1 MFGINSSVNLGLSNR
16 CVSQLSHSPTARC
29 STPYCSRVATYV
41 CVVEPFARVHVTV
54 VDELKAYPE
63 EMLQQR
69 GEQWL
74 TASELASWESMQAKQ
89 TRRMEWLFGRI
100 ALKEAVCAW
109 MQEMQNL
116 KVDAKELIIT
126 RTDAGAPQATWADD
140 RELELP
146 VVSLAHAPGVMVAAV
161 SGAESV
167 GVDVERNDR
176 PTATVARVLTET
188 ETELVATEQMTLLS
202 AVVAKEAA
210 SKAVGLGLGGD
221 LRRWPIIGGTPK
233 EHFVSCVD
241 DPDLVLKVDFLSVPG
256 LILGVC
262 VVI

>member
-1 MFGINSSVNLGLSNR
+1 M
-16 CVSQLSHSPTARC
+16 
-29 STPYCSRVATYV
+29 ATYV

-63 EMLQQR
+63 EMLQKR
-69 GEQWL
+69 GEKWL

-100 ALKEAVCAW
+100 ALKEAVIAW
-109 MQEMQNL
+109 MQEMNQL
-116 KVDAKELIIT
+116 KVDGKELIIT
-126 RTDAGAPQATWADD
+126 RTEAGAPRATWADERD
-140 RELELP
+140 LELP

-161 SGAESV
+161 SSAESV
-167 GVDVERNDR
+167 GVDVERSDR
-176 PTATVARVLTET
+176 PATTVARVLTEI
-188 ETELVATEQMTLLS
+188 EAGLVADEQMTLLT

-221 LRRWPIIGGTPK
+221 LRRWPILAASPTS
-233 EHFVSCVD
+233 HFVSCVD
-241 DPDLVLKVDFLSVPG
+241 DPELLLKVDFLRVPG
-256 LILGVC
+256 LVLGVC

>member
-1 MFGINSSVNLGLSNR
+1 M
-16 CVSQLSHSPTARC
+16 
-29 STPYCSRVATYV
+29 ATYV

-54 VDELKAYPE
+54 VDEVKAYPE

-69 GEQWL
+69 GAQWL
-74 TASELASWESMQAKQ
+74 TASELASWESMQAKH

-109 MQEMQNL
+109 MQEMHSM
-116 KVDAKELIIT
+116 KIDAKELIIA
-126 RTDAGAPQATWADD
+126 RTEAGAPQATWAVD
-140 RELELP
+140 RALELP

-161 SGAESV
+161 SGTESV
-167 GVDVERNDR
+167 GVDVERVDR
-176 PTATVARVLTET
+176 QATVVARVLTDT
-188 ETELVATEQMTLLS
+188 ETALVAQEQMTLLS

-221 LRRWPIIGGTPK
+221 LRRWPIVAGSPS

-241 DPDLVLKVDFLSVPG
+241 DPELLLKVDFLNVPG
-256 LILGVC
+256 LVLGVC
-262 VVI
+262 VVV

>member
-1 MFGINSSVNLGLSNR
+1 M
-16 CVSQLSHSPTARC
+16 
-29 STPYCSRVATYV
+29 ATYV

-63 EMLQQR
+63 EMLKDR
-69 GEQWL
+69 GNRWL
-74 TASELASWESMQAKQ
+74 TDSELSAWESMQAKQ

-100 ALKEAVCAW
+100 ALKEAVIAW
-109 MQEMQNL
+109 MQEMHHL
-116 KVDAKELIIT
+116 KVDAKELIIA
-126 RTDAGAPQATWADD
+126 RTEAGAPEATWADD

-161 SGAESV
+161 SGAASV
-167 GVDVERNDR
+167 GVDVERSNR
-176 PTATVARVLTET
+176 QAPVVARVLTET
-188 ETELVATEQMTLLS
+188 EAALVADEQMTLLT

-221 LRRWPIIGGTPK
+221 LRRWPIVAASPT

-241 DPDLVLKVDFLSVPG
+241 DPELLLKVDFLKVPG
-256 LILGVC
+256 LVLGVC

>member
-1 MFGINSSVNLGLSNR
+1 M
-16 CVSQLSHSPTARC
+16 
-29 STPYCSRVATYV
+29 ATYV

-63 EMLQQR
+63 EMLKQR
-69 GEQWL
+69 GAQWL
-74 TASELASWESMQAKQ
+74 TSAELASWESMQAKQ

-109 MQEMQNL
+109 MLEMHQL

-126 RTDAGAPQATWADD
+126 RTDAGAPQATWAED
-140 RELELP
+140 RALVLP

-161 SGAESV
+161 SGTESV
-167 GVDVERNDR
+167 GVDVERFDR
-176 PTATVARVLTET
+176 PATTVARVLTET
-188 ETELVATEQMTLLS
+188 ETALVAQEQMSLLS

-221 LRRWPIIGGTPK
+221 LRRWPIIAGSPK

-241 DPDLVLKVDFLSVPG
+241 DPELLLKVDFLTVPG
-256 LILGVC
+256 LVLGVC
-262 VVI
+262 VVV